1 MVFKK
6 LEKISRKTKRTGTN
20 KVENEKIYFNIPYE
34 TNGLAKAT
42 HCGYDPEKKLWFTG
56 CDNTN
61 IVVLIK
67 RYGINENTSENAM
80 KLLEETLKLKNKQ

>member
-1 MVFKK
+1 M
-6 LEKISRKTKRTGTN
+6 TKRYKKTLPPLE
-20 KVENEKIYFNIPYE
+20 ENEKIYFNIPYE

-56 CDNTN
+56 CNNTN

-67 RYGINENTSENAM
+67 RYGMNENTSENAM

>member
-1 MVFKK
+1 MGKM
-6 LEKISRKTKRTGTN
+6 TKRYKKTLPPLE
-20 KVENEKIYFNIPYE
+20 ENEKIYFNIPYE

-56 CDNTN
+56 CNNTN

-80 KLLEETLKLKNKQ
+80 KLLKEAIKRMNKQ